1 MAEILFLSRSMYV
14 HGLSTS
20 LSIWKSPL
28 YGDDDKGCV
37 WLVSVEAVTHL
48 YTSKCMKGER
58 QIAYLGLVSP
68 ESRLPC

>member
-1 MAEILFLSRSMYV
+1 MGMTTKEVY
-14 HGLSTS
+14 GLC
-20 LSIWKSPL
+20 I
-28 YGDDDKGCV
+28 
-37 WLVSVEAVTHL
+37 EAVTHL